1 MNRSTSLTSAFRS
14 LTLST
19 STPSTIAVRSFS
31 STAPV
36 HKVSRRKLVALRLK
50 KKNIARQAELKVQ
63 RTNTSDFI
71 LGRPTEFTQGFL
83 RPAEILLSSTEKVR
97 EEWPDRANF
106 FVTSE
111 YAREV
116 FDAAEEAEIRALGAT
131 PEEIEEGTKVFLSGG
146 PKQEEAVQSK
156 PLLSELQATSDDAQQ
171 FFENKL
177 AKPNTMSPAYQVAE
191 IRRVAAHK
199 KAVMARILNLEQ
211 SNSPALQLKN
221 IEYARLQFQRAP
233 GDTGSTEV
241 QSAILTARIHFL
253 AAHCKVQKK
262 DLAAWKSLREMVHQR
277 QGLLKYLR
285 RKDPESYV
293 KTITRLGLDDHSI
306 TREITM

>member
-14 LTLST
+14 LTLSI
-19 STPSTIAVRSFS
+19 PSNIAARTFS

-36 HKVSRRKLVALRLK
+36 HKVTKRRLAAIRLK

-63 RTNTSDFI
+63 RTNTSDYI
-71 LGRPTEFTQGFL
+71 LGRPTEFTRGLL
-83 RPAEILLSSTEKVR
+83 RPTEILLSSTEKVQK
-97 EEWPDRANF
+97 EWPDRANF

-111 YAREV
+111 HAREV
-116 FDAAEEAEIRALGAT
+116 FDAAEEAEIRALDAT
-131 PEEIEEGTKVFLSGG
+131 PEEIEEGTKIFLAGG
-146 PKQEEAVQSK
+146 PNQEETVQSK

-171 FFENKL
+171 FFENKP
-177 AKPNTMSPAYQVAE
+177 AKLNTMSPAYQVAE
-191 IRRVAAHK
+191 IRKVAAHK
-199 KAVMARILNLEQ
+199 KAAMARILNLEQ

-253 AAHCKVQKK
+253 ASHCKVQKK

-293 KTITRLGLDDHSI
+293 KTITRLGLDDYSV